1 MIRPE
6 EAGIDKPE
14 GRHWTAIPKHANELG
29 EFRTRRERRAPA
41 PSRSGAL
48 AAATNGGSE

>member
-6 EAGIDKPE
+6 AGMDKPE

-29 EFRTRRERRAPA
+29 EFRTRRERRA
-41 PSRSGAL
+41 RSGAL